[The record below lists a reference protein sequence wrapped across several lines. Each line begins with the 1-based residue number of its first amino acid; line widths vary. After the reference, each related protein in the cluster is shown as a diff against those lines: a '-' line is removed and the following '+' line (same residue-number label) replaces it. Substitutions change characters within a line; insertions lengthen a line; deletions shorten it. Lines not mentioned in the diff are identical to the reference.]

1 MNSRAVVVNW
11 RCVCGQEYRVRLE
24 PLTFW
29 PRNSQHGFRAEPAA
43 ECVDC
48 GADLEEQVALVAAR
62 LVSAAILG

>member
-1 MNSRAVVVNW
+1 M
-11 RCVCGQEYRVRLE
+11 RLE